1 MISVRLQALKNSGK
15 KKLAVIPFLMTF
27 ANAFLGL
34 VAVLYAIEGQYNAAA
49 LSILAAAF
57 FDCLDGRTARKLG
70 STSLLGMELDSLC
83 DAVSFCFAPAIILY
97 SWKLYS
103 LKAVGL
109 LVVGFYLCS
118 GLFRLARF
126 NLLDDETKKSY
137 FVGLATTVTASWI
150 ASLVLAAPLLQE
162 GKLAFIIKLQNLSL
176 LVVFV
181 ALLMSSYV
189 RFPAFKN
196 RREWGTSTY
205 GVLAV
210 IILFSLYAVLTGG
223 SLIFSM
229 ISSYILSSIII
240 DFLRVIKERLF

>member
-126 NLLDDETKKSY
+126 NLLDDESKKSY

-150 ASLVLAAPLLQE
+150 ASLVLASNWLQQ
-162 GKLAFIIKLQNLSL
+162 GKLAFIVKPQMLAFLII
-176 LVVFV
+176 FV
-181 ALLMSSYV
+181 AVLMSSYV

-196 RREWGTSTY
+196 KRNWGMNT
-205 GVLAV
+205 
-210 IILFSLYAVLTGG
+210 YAVLAAIFISSLYVVATGG
-223 SLIFSM
+223 SVVFSV
-229 ISSYILSSIII
+229 ISSYILSSIVI
-240 DFLRVIKERLF
+240 DLLRVIKERLF